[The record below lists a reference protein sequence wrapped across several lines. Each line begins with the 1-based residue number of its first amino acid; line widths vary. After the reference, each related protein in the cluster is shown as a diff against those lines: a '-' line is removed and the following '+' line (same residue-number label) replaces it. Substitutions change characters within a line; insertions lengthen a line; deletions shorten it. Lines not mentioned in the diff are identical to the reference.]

1 MGQIYSLFYRILINL
16 LVPVMLVRFLVRGVT
31 RREYW
36 QRLTERFGYLPSH
49 LSPGSIWIHAV
60 SVGEV
65 NAVRPLV
72 EYLLE
77 NSDVPIL
84 LSCVTPTGSAQIT
97 RLFGGRVSQVYAPVD
112 SGIIVN
118 RALETVKP
126 CAIIIAETEL
136 WPNFLCVSRVRKI
149 PVAFVNLR
157 LSDTTFSR
165 ARFFLPLCRHALKK
179 VSAFCVQTQ
188 VDAERITALGA
199 NSDLVHV
206 TGNLKFDMKAPDGI
220 QETGVAL
227 RERWGGTG
235 RPTVVLGSSHEGEE
249 DRFLKLM
256 IELRVDIPELIAVI
270 VPRHPERFNRVFRQI
285 SDCGFS
291 VSRVSEWQSDSK
303 IIADVIL
310 VDSMGKLLEFYAASD
325 IAIMGGSFVA
335 VGGHNVLEPILVGT
349 PVVFG
354 PDMSNFREISRLVLE
369 SGAGERVNDFATL
382 KPAVSRLL
390 RDSDLRNLR
399 VNNGSQLLEKNRG
412 ALQRTT
418 YQLEGFLKLNKALE

>member
-1 MGQIYSLFYRILINL
+1 MGQIYSLFYRVLINL
-16 LVPVMLVRFLVRGVT
+16 LVPVVLVRFLIRGIT

-36 QRLTERFGYLPSH
+36 QRLAERFGYLPSH

-84 LSCVTPTGSAQIT
+84 LSCVTPTGSAQIK
-97 RLFGGRVSQVYAPVD
+97 RLFGGRVSQIYAPVD
-112 SGIIVN
+112 SGIVVN
-118 RALETVKP
+118 RALGVVKP
-126 CAIIIAETEL
+126 CAVIIAETEL
-136 WPNFLCVSRVRKI
+136 WPNFLCESRIRKI

-165 ARFFLPLCRHALKK
+165 ARFFLPLCRYALKN
-179 VSAFCVQTQ
+179 VSAFCVQTK

-199 NSDLVHV
+199 SSDLVHV
-206 TGNLKFDMKAPDGI
+206 TGNLKFDMKAPEGI
-220 QETGVAL
+220 QETGAAL
-227 RERWGGTG
+227 REHWGGTG

-249 DRFLKLM
+249 NQFLKLM
-256 IELRVDIPELIAVI
+256 IELRVDYPELISVI

-291 VSRVSEWQSDSK
+291 VSRVSEWHSDAK
-303 IIADVIL
+303 VNTDVIL

-325 IAIMGGSFVA
+325 IAIVGGSFAA

-354 PDMSNFREISRLVLE
+354 SDMSNFREISRLVLE
-369 SGAGERVNDFATL
+369 SGAGERVNDFAAL
-382 KPAVSRLL
+382 KPALSRLL
-390 RDSDLRNLR
+390 QDSDLRERR
-399 VNNGSQLLEKNRG
+399 VGNGSRLLEKNRG

-418 YQLEGFLKLNKALE
+418 CHLEEILKLNKASE

>member
-1 MGQIYSLFYRILINL
+1 MGQIYSLFYRVLINL
-16 LVPVMLVRFLVRGVT
+16 LVPVVLVRFLIRGVS

-36 QRLTERFGYLPSH
+36 QRLSERFGRLPTH
-49 LSPGSIWIHAV
+49 LSSGPIWIHAV

-72 EYLLE
+72 EYLLK
-77 NSDVPIL
+77 NSDVPVL

-97 RLFGGRVSQVYAPVD
+97 RLFGSRVSQVYAPVD

-118 RALETVKP
+118 RVLGAVKP

-136 WPNFLCVSRVRKI
+136 WPNFLHVSRVRQI
-149 PVAFVNLR
+149 PVAFANLR

-165 ARFFLPLCRHALKK
+165 ARFFFPLCRHALKD
-179 VSAFCVQTQ
+179 VSVFCVQTK

-199 NSDLVHV
+199 NSELVHV

-220 QETGVAL
+220 QESGVVL

-249 DRFLKLM
+249 TQFLKLM
-256 IELRVDIPELIAVI
+256 IELRVDFPELVAVI

-291 VSRVSEWQSDSK
+291 VSRVSEWQSDAK
-303 IIADVIL
+303 VNADVIL

-325 IAIMGGSFVA
+325 IAIVGGSFTA

-354 PDMSNFREISRLVLE
+354 PDMSNFREISQLVLE
-369 SGAGERVNDFATL
+369 SDAGERAENFAALKLTL
-382 KPAVSRLL
+382 SRLL
-390 RDSDLRNLR
+390 QDPDLRELR
-399 VNNGSQLLEKNRG
+399 VNNGNQLLEENRG

-418 YQLEGFLKLNKALE
+418 RHMQGLLKLKNGQE

>member
-1 MGQIYSLFYRILINL
+1 MGQIYSLFYRVLINL
-16 LVPVMLVRFLVRGVT
+16 LLPFVLVRFLIRGVT

-84 LSCVTPTGSAQIT
+84 LSCVTPTGSAQIK
-97 RLFGGRVSQVYAPVD
+97 RLFGGRVSQIYAPVD
-112 SGIIVN
+112 SGIVVN
-118 RALETVKP
+118 RALGVVKP
-126 CAIIIAETEL
+126 CAVIIAETEL
-136 WPNFLCVSRVRKI
+136 WPNFLCVSRIRKI

-165 ARFFLPLCRHALKK
+165 ARFFLPLCRYALKN
-179 VSAFCVQTQ
+179 VSAFCVQTK

-199 NSDLVHV
+199 SSDLVHV
-206 TGNLKFDMKAPDGI
+206 TGNLKFDMKAPEGI
-220 QETGVAL
+220 QETGAAL
-227 RERWGGTG
+227 RERWGGTS

-249 DRFLKLM
+249 NQFLKLM
-256 IELRVDIPELIAVI
+256 IELRVDFPELILLI

-291 VSRVSEWQSDSK
+291 VSRVSEWHSNAK
-303 IIADVIL
+303 VNADVIL

-325 IAIMGGSFVA
+325 IAIVGGSFAA

-354 PDMSNFREISRLVLE
+354 SDMSNFREISRLVLE
-369 SGAGERVNDFATL
+369 SGAGERVNDFAAL
-382 KPAVSRLL
+382 KPALSRLL
-390 RDSDLRNLR
+390 QDSDLRQR
-399 VNNGSQLLEKNRG
+399 QISNGSRLLEKNRG

-418 YQLEGFLKLNKALE
+418 CRLEEILKLNKASE

>member
-1 MGQIYSLFYRILINL
+1 MGQIYSLFYRVLINL
-16 LVPVMLVRFLVRGVT
+16 LVPVVLVRFLIRGAT

-36 QRLTERFGYLPSH
+36 QRLSERFGYLPSH
-49 LSPGSIWIHAV
+49 LSSGPIWIHAV

-65 NAVRPLV
+65 NAIRPLV

-97 RLFGGRVSQVYAPVD
+97 RLFGSRVSQVYAPVD

-118 RALETVKP
+118 RALGAVKP

-136 WPNFLCVSRVRKI
+136 WPNFLCVSRARKI

-165 ARFFLPLCRHALKK
+165 AKSFLPLCRHALKN
-179 VSAFCVQTQ
+179 VSAFCVQTK

-249 DRFLKLM
+249 NQFLKLM
-256 IELRVDIPELIAVI
+256 IELRVDISELIAVI

-291 VSRVSEWQSDSK
+291 VSRVSEWQSDTKVNS
-303 IIADVIL
+303 DVIL

-325 IAIMGGSFVA
+325 IAIVGGSFAA

-369 SGAGERVNDFATL
+369 NGAGERVDDFAAL
-382 KPAVSRLL
+382 MPALSRLL
-390 RDSDLRNLR
+390 QDSDLRELR
-399 VNNGSQLLEKNRG
+399 VNNGGRLLEKYRG

-418 YQLEGFLKLNKALE
+418 YHLESFLNLNETLK

>member
-1 MGQIYSLFYRILINL
+1 MGQIYSLFYRVLINL
-16 LVPVMLVRFLVRGVT
+16 LVPVVLVRFLVRGVT

-36 QRLTERFGYLPSH
+36 QRLTERFGYLPSP
-49 LSPGSIWIHAV
+49 LIPGSIWIHAV

-77 NSDVPIL
+77 NSDVPVL

-97 RLFGGRVSQVYAPVD
+97 RLFGSRVSQVYAPVD

-118 RALETVKP
+118 RALERVKP

-136 WPNFLCVSRVRKI
+136 WPNFLRVSGVRKI

-165 ARFFLPLCRHALKK
+165 ARFFLPLCRYALKS

-188 VDAERITALGA
+188 VDAELITVLGA

-227 RERWGGTG
+227 REHWGGTG

-249 DRFLKLM
+249 SRFLQLM
-256 IELRVDIPELIAVI
+256 IELRVDFPELVAVI

-291 VSRVSEWQSDSK
+291 VSRVSEWHSDAK
-303 IIADVIL
+303 VNADVIL
-310 VDSMGKLLEFYAASD
+310 ADTMGKLLEFYAASD
-325 IAIMGGSFVA
+325 IAVVGGSFAA

-354 PDMSNFREISRLVLE
+354 PDMSNFREISKLVLE
-369 SGAGERVNDFATL
+369 SGAGERVDDFAAL
-382 KPAVSRLL
+382 KPVLSRLL
-390 RDSDLRNLR
+390 QDSDLRELR
-399 VNNGSQLLEKNRG
+399 VGDGSRLLETNRG

-418 YQLEGFLKLNKALE
+418 DHLEGLLKLNSALE

>member
-1 MGQIYSLFYRILINL
+1 MGQIYSLFYRVLINL
-16 LVPVMLVRFLVRGVT
+16 LVPVVLVRFLIRGVT

-36 QRLTERFGYLPSH
+36 QRLTERFGHLPSH
-49 LSPGSIWIHAV
+49 LSSGSIWIHAV

-97 RLFGGRVSQVYAPVD
+97 RLFGSRVSQVYAPVD

-118 RALETVKP
+118 RALDKVKP

-136 WPNFLCVSRVRKI
+136 WPNFLCVSRARKI

-157 LSDTTFSR
+157 LSDATFNR
-165 ARFFLPLCRHALKK
+165 AKFFLPLCRHALKK
-179 VSAFCVQTQ
+179 VSAFCVQTK

-199 NSDLVHV
+199 NSDLVHE

-249 DRFLKLM
+249 NQFLKLM
-256 IELRVDIPELIAVI
+256 IELRVDFPELTAVI

-285 SDCGFS
+285 SEGGFS
-291 VSRVSEWQSDSK
+291 VSRVSEWQIDAK
-303 IIADVIL
+303 VNADVIL

-325 IAIMGGSFVA
+325 IAIVAGSFAA

-349 PVVFG
+349 PVIFG

-369 SGAGERVNDFATL
+369 SGAGERVDHFAAL
-382 KPAVSRLL
+382 KPALCRLL
-390 RDSDLRNLR
+390 KDSDLRELR
-399 VNNGSQLLEKNRG
+399 VNNGNQLLEKNRG

-418 YQLEGFLKLNKALE
+418 CHLEGFLKLNRTSK

>member
-1 MGQIYSLFYRILINL
+1 MGQIYSLFYRVLINL
-16 LVPVMLVRFLVRGVT
+16 LVPVALVRFLIRGVT

-36 QRLTERFGYLPSH
+36 QRLTERFGYLPSP
-49 LSPGSIWIHAV
+49 LIPGSIWIHAV

-77 NSDVPIL
+77 NSDAPIL

-97 RLFGGRVSQVYAPVD
+97 RLFGSRVSQVYAPVD

-118 RALETVKP
+118 RALERVKP

-136 WPNFLCVSRVRKI
+136 WPNFLYVSGARKI

-165 ARFFLPLCRHALKK
+165 ARFFLPLCRHALKNA
-179 VSAFCVQTQ
+179 SAFCVQTQ

-227 RERWGGTG
+227 REHWGGTG

-249 DRFLKLM
+249 NRFLQLM
-256 IELRVDIPELIAVI
+256 IELRVDFPELIAVI

-291 VSRVSEWQSDSK
+291 VSRVSEWQSDAK
-303 IIADVIL
+303 VNADVIL

-325 IAIMGGSFVA
+325 IAVVGGSFAA

-369 SGAGERVNDFATL
+369 SGAGERVDDFAAL
-382 KPAVSRLL
+382 KPALSRLL
-390 RDSDLRNLR
+390 QNSDLRELR
-399 VNNGSQLLEKNRG
+399 INNGSRLLEKNCG
-412 ALQRTT
+412 ALQHTT
-418 YQLEGFLKLNKALE
+418 CHLQGLLKLNKPLK

>member
-1 MGQIYSLFYRILINL
+1 MGQIYSLFYRVLINL
-16 LVPVMLVRFLVRGVT
+16 LVPVVLVRFLIRGIS

-36 QRLTERFGYLPSH
+36 QRLTERFGRLPSH
-49 LSPGSIWIHAV
+49 LSSGSIWIHAV

-65 NAVRPLV
+65 NAIRPLV

-97 RLFGGRVSQVYAPVD
+97 RLFGSRVSQVYAPVD

-118 RALETVKP
+118 RALERVKP

-136 WPNFLCVSRVRKI
+136 WPNFLRVSRARQI
-149 PVAFVNLR
+149 PVAFANLR
-157 LSDTTFSR
+157 LSDTTFSG

-179 VSAFCVQTQ
+179 VSAFCVQTK

-199 NSDLVHV
+199 NSELVHV

-220 QETGVAL
+220 QESGVAL

-249 DRFLKLM
+249 NLFLKLM
-256 IELRVDIPELIAVI
+256 IELRVDFPELIAVI

-285 SDCGFS
+285 SDSGFS
-291 VSRVSEWQSDSK
+291 VSRVSEWQSDTK
-303 IIADVIL
+303 VNADVIL

-325 IAIMGGSFVA
+325 IAIVGGSFAV

-369 SGAGERVNDFATL
+369 SGAGERVDDFAAL
-382 KPAVSRLL
+382 KSALSRLL
-390 RDSDLRNLR
+390 QDSDLRELR
-399 VNNGSQLLEKNRG
+399 VNNGGSF
-412 ALQRTT
+412 A
-418 YQLEGFLKLNKALE
+418 

>member
-1 MGQIYSLFYRILINL
+1 MGQIYSLFYRVLINL
-16 LVPVMLVRFLVRGVT
+16 LLPVVLVRFLIRGVT

-36 QRLTERFGYLPSH
+36 RRLTERFGYLPSH
-49 LSPGSIWIHAV
+49 LTPGSIWIHAV

-65 NAVRPLV
+65 NAIRPLV

-77 NSDVPIL
+77 NSDVPII
-84 LSCVTPTGSAQIT
+84 LSCITPTGSAQIT
-97 RLFGGRVSQVYAPVD
+97 RLFGSRVSQVYAPVD

-118 RALETVKP
+118 RALGAVKP

-136 WPNFLCVSRVRKI
+136 WPNFLRVSRARQI

-179 VSAFCVQTQ
+179 VSAFCVQTK
-188 VDAERITALGA
+188 VDAERIAALGA
-199 NSDLVHV
+199 KGDLVHV
-206 TGNLKFDMKAPDGI
+206 TGNLKFDMKAPEGI
-220 QETGVAL
+220 QETGVVL

-235 RPTVVLGSSHEGEE
+235 RRTVVLGSSHEGEE
-249 DRFLKLM
+249 NRLLKLM
-256 IELRVDIPELIAVI
+256 IELRVDFPELIAVI

-285 SDCGFS
+285 SECGFS
-291 VSRVSEWQSDSK
+291 VSRVSEWRSDARVN
-303 IIADVIL
+303 ADVIL

-325 IAIMGGSFVA
+325 IAIMGGSFAA

-369 SGAGERVNDFATL
+369 SGAGERVDDFAAL
-382 KPAVSRLL
+382 KPALSRLL
-390 RDSDLRNLR
+390 KDSDLRELR
-399 VNNGSQLLEKNRG
+399 VNNGSRLLEKNRG

-418 YQLEGFLKLNKALE
+418 YHLDGLLKLNKTLE